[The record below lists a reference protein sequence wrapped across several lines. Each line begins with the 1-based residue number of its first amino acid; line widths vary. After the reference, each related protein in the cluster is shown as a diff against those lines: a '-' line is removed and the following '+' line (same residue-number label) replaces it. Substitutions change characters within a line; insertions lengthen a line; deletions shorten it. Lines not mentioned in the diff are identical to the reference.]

1 MGSCLVYGLAALL
14 LLYWDKTERLGVM
27 LGLLMVGMVTLFL
40 IVVASMGLDWAKYE
54 VAVTSAAKTRYN
66 IVIPIRLVWGFIPNI
81 PAKTEHSAEPADIII
96 RLVSTTLHSTPHH
109 TNWSTHNIQYTPQIW
124 QNFDSLTSQK
134 TDILG
139 HHPPHPVY

>member
-1 MGSCLVYGLAALL
+1 MYGVAALL

-96 RLVSTTLHSTPHH
+96 RLVSTTTTLHSTPYKLAN
-109 TNWSTHNIQYTPQIW
+109 TQYT
-124 QNFDSLTSQK
+124 
-134 TDILG
+134 
-139 HHPPHPVY
+139 VYTADLAIF

>member
-1 MGSCLVYGLAALL
+1 MGSCLVYGVAALL

-96 RLVSTTLHSTPHH
+96 RLVSTTTTLHTIQTGQH
-109 TNWSTHNIQYTPQIW
+109 TIYSIHRRSGNILI
-124 QNFDSLTSQK
+124 
-134 TDILG
+134 
-139 HHPPHPVY
+139 H